1 MKEKLLGVKELKR
14 ENKELKKALSICL
27 NKPLVNRLHKALE
40 KIEKGE
46 YYTEKQFFKNSHRLS
61 V

>member
-1 MKEKLLGVKELKR
+1 MKEELMGMEKLKQ
-14 ENKELKKALSICL
+14 ENKDLKKALSICL
-27 NKPLVNRLHKALE
+27 NKPLISRLHKAIK

-46 YYTEKQFFKNSHRLS
+46 YYTEKQFFKNSRRLS